1 MKVLVV
7 GLRREQSR
15 KLRARYTEMCI
26 DVLDDQAKHHKPVS
40 NAHEYDHIISLTKFT
55 NHTTH
60 TNYKKH
66 PGYVMTAGGFSSVSN
81 ILNTLPC

>member
-7 GLRREQSR
+7 GLRREHSH
-15 KLRARYTEMCI
+15 KLRQRYTEMAI
-26 DVLDDQAKHHKPVS
+26 DVLDDQSKHHKPVS
-40 NAHEYDHIISLTKFT
+40 NAHEYDIIVSLTKFT

-66 PGYVMTAGGFSSVSN
+66 PGYRMTAGGYSSVAN
-81 ILNTLPC
+81 ILEALPC